1 MPFVDNSGRATGT
14 MPGMPKTA
22 FSGAAALTAAA
33 LLSCAGGETAGAP
46 PRVGVVSHLGV
57 EPALLLEAPAAR
69 TVAVALPDVA
79 GRVVVYARDGE
90 NILWENTDASGRPRP
105 GGGYQL
111 DVGPE
116 MRLIP
121 PHPALWSGRY
131 RWGLL
136 PPRTITLSSE
146 PDPTLGL
153 RLEKQISIDPRDGAL
168 EVVQRMKNVSD
179 REQSYCL
186 WDRTL
191 CKGGGFALVPL
202 NPRSRFPARWV
213 IGRRKGG
220 AWEYNGVDPAH
231 PEMRVLD
238 GVLVVRS
245 GGPEQKIGAD
255 SDAGWIGYVRGSLL
269 YVKYYPYDPGG
280 RYTDGGLSVAFYFN
294 ERFSECEPISPE
306 VTLRPGEEY
315 VFPERWILLRLER
328 EVATFEEARRAAD
341 RIPPS
346 PFRR

>member
-1 MPFVDNSGRATGT
+1 MGRSVLG
-14 MPGMPKTA
+14 GL
-22 FSGAAALTAAA
+22 AAAVLV
-33 LLSCAGGETAGAP
+33 SCAGAGGSVEP
-46 PRVGVVSHLGV
+46 PRVRVVSHLGV
-57 EPALLLEAPAAR
+57 QPALLLEAPSAR
-69 TVAVALPDVA
+69 TIAVALPEVA
-79 GRVVVYARDGE
+79 GRIGVYARDGE
-90 NILWENTDASGRPRP
+90 NILWENLDASGRPRP

-116 MRLIP
+116 MRIIP
-121 PHPALWSGRY
+121 PHPVLWSGKY

-136 PPRTITLSSE
+136 PPRTVALASE
-146 PDPTLGL
+146 PDPVLGL
-153 RLEKQISIDPRDGAL
+153 RLEKQVSIDPRDGAL
-168 EVVQRMKNVSD
+168 DVLQRMKNVSE

-191 CKGGGFALVPL
+191 CQGGGFALIPL

-220 AWEYNGVDPAH
+220 AWEYNGVAPSH

-255 SDAGWIGYVRGSLL
+255 SDGGWIGYVRGRLL
-269 YVKYYPYDPGG
+269 YVKYYPYFPEG

-306 VTLRPGEEY
+306 VTLKPGEEY

-328 EVATFEEARRAAD
+328 EVTTHEEARAVAA

-346 PFRR
+346 SFQK